1 MFCFILPDIDF
12 GHFLGNIKRKFGI
25 KRERAPFVLTPDFVY
40 VMGTKSGENF
50 RRFQD
55 YCVKAY
61 LILRRNASMFI
72 NLFAM
77 MLSTGIPELRSSDD
91 IIYLRDALCLDL
103 NEADAGQAFRDLI
116 FESLRLGWSTQLNWW
131 IHNLAHAR

>member
-1 MFCFILPDIDF
+1 M
-12 GHFLGNIKRKFGI
+12 GNIKRKFGI

-40 VMGTKSGENF
+40 VMGTKTGENF

-61 LILRRNASMFI
+61 LIVRRNASLFI

-77 MLSTGIPELRSSDD
+77 MLSTGIPELKSTED
-91 IIYLRDALCLDL
+91 IYYLRDALCLDMT
-103 NEADAGQAFRDLI
+103 EQVR
-116 FESLRLGWSTQLNWW
+116 
-131 IHNLAHAR
+131 